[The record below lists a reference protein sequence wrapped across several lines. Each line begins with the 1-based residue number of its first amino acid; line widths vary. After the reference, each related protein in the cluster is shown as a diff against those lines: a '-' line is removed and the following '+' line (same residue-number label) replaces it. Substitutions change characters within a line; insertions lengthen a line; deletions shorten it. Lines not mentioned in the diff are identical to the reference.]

1 VFLDDE
7 EPDDSVK
14 ARYEEVEDP
23 AYVAGHRGR
32 VATFRSQ
39 LNTVTRRLGRRGRIL
54 EIGAYTGVFLSLA
67 RDQGWEVEGLEPS
80 RWAVEQAATT
90 YGLRVRQGMLSAD
103 AFPASCFDAVVMWD
117 VIEHLTDPMIA
128 ARAAFHFLKPGGLF
142 ALSTMDIASAA
153 ARISGDKWPW
163 LMSMH
168 RVYFSRATM
177 RRMLEE
183 AGFVDIRFVTHV
195 RRIGLS
201 YLAER
206 MATRLP
212 TIGSALGA
220 VARTLSWG
228 DVVVP
233 FTIGDLFEVY
243 ARKPADV

>member
-1 VFLDDE
+1 VFLDDQ
-7 EPDDSVK
+7 EPDDTVE

-23 AYVAGHRGR
+23 AYVAGHQGR

-39 LNTVTRRLGRRGRIL
+39 LDTVTKRLGRRGRIL

-67 RDQGWEVEGLEPS
+67 QDQGWEVEGLEPS
-80 RWAVEQAATT
+80 RWAVQQAEAT

-103 AFPASCFDAVVMWD
+103 AFPASWFDAVVMWD
-117 VIEHLTDPMIA
+117 VIEHLTDPTIA
-128 ARAAFHFLKPGGLF
+128 SRTAFHFLKPGGLL
-142 ALSTMDIASAA
+142 ALSTMDIASVA
-153 ARISGDKWPW
+153 ARISGDRWPW

-168 RVYFSRATM
+168 RVYFSRSTM

-195 RRIGLS
+195 RRIALS

-212 TIGSALGA
+212 AMGSALGA
-220 VARTLSWG
+220 VARALSWS

-233 FTIGDLFEVY
+233 FAIGDLFEVY
-243 ARKPADV
+243 ARKPADI